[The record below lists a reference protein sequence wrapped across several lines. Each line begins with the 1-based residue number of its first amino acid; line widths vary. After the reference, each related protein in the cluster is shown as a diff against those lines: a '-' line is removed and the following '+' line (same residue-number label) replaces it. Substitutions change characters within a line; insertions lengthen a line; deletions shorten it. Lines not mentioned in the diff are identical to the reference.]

1 MPNTITVFNIF
12 RIIGGIG
19 VGLASVASPM
29 YIAEI
34 APPKIRGMLVT
45 MNQLA
50 IVVGSL
56 ASITVSYLLAKYL
69 PENVAWRWMFGS
81 MLVPV
86 VAFVVMLCIMPES
99 PRWLAAQKNYD
110 KAIAVLTKFCGPT
123 EAQIE
128 MDGIQHEMKSS
139 LKQKNVS
146 LSELFSPR
154 VKTALFLGLVL
165 SLMSQWTGWSMVAMY
180 MPTIYNQ
187 AGIEAHADAIL
198 WTIIPNI
205 ANLIYTVIAIYLV
218 DRAGRRPL
226 YLVCTLAMAVMMG
239 MLGMVFVL
247 GIKGWPVVLILSLV
261 AAPHAM
267 ALGALSWL
275 VISEI
280 FPTHIR
286 AKAMSFCTVFLWIA
300 CFIVIFAAPP
310 LFELSIKWFGVPS
323 GLFFLCGTVSL
334 FSFLF
339 VLKKLP
345 ETKGKTLEEIADVW
359 AVRSKSNKAQADEI
373 AAVAKGGSIR

>member
-1 MPNTITVFNIF
+1 
-12 RIIGGIG
+12 
-19 VGLASVASPM
+19 
-29 YIAEI
+29 
-34 APPKIRGMLVT
+34 
-45 MNQLA
+45 
-50 IVVGSL
+50 
-56 ASITVSYLLAKYL
+56 
-69 PENVAWRWMFGS
+69 
-81 MLVPV
+81 
-86 VAFVVMLCIMPES
+86 MLCIMPES

-110 KAIAVLTKFCGPT
+110 KAIAVLTKFCGHT
-123 EAQIE
+123 EAKIE
-128 MDGIQHEMKSS
+128 MDGIQHEMESS

-146 LSELFSPR
+146 ISELFSPR

-187 AGIEAHADAIL
+187 AGIEARADAIL

-239 MLGMVFVL
+239 MLGMIFVL

-261 AAPHAM
+261 AAPHAI

-286 AKAMSFCTVFLWIA
+286 AKAMSFCTVFLWVA

-310 LFELSIKWFGVPS
+310 LFELSMKWFGVPS
-323 GLFFLCGTVSL
+323 GLFFLCGAVSL
-334 FSFLF
+334 FSFFF

-345 ETKGKTLEEIADVW
+345 ETKGKTLEEIANVW
-359 AVRSKSNKAQADEI
+359 AVRSKSNKAKVNEMLI
-373 AAVAKGGSIR
+373 EN